1 MKHVLLLLFTFLS
14 LQVIAQGQGRKNKQ
28 DETANKSVLE
38 KTNLSGLKF
47 RSLGPALTSGRIS
60 DLAVNPNNFDE
71 YYVATAAGGVW
82 KTINSG
88 NTFQPV
94 FDEQGSYSIGCV
106 TLDPN
111 NSNIV
116 WVGTGE
122 NNNQRSVSYGD
133 GIYKSLDGGNSWE
146 HMGLKT
152 SEHIGKIIVHPNNS
166 NVIYVAAIG
175 PLWSAGGERGLY
187 KSDDGGKN
195 WNAVLTIDEHTGV
208 NDVVI
213 DPRNPDVLYATTFQ
227 RRRHVFTY
235 IGGGSGSGIHKSED
249 GGKTWTK
256 IQKGLPNVMLGRIGL
271 TISPANPEYLYA
283 IVEAAEDKGG
293 FFISTNRGASWEK
306 RNSYATSGNYYQE
319 IIADPVDPDK
329 VYVMN
334 NWMRVTSDG
343 GKTMDYVGED
353 FKHIDNHVI
362 WINPNNNKHLISGN
376 DGGVYESWDSGKHWA
391 FKPNLPVT
399 QFYKV
404 AVDNAKPFYNI
415 YGGTQDN
422 FSLGGPSRTVSGN
435 GPNNFDWF
443 ITHGGDG
450 FESQVDPKNPN
461 IVYAQSQYGNLVRY
475 DKISGEEKGIQ
486 PKERK
491 GEDSYRWNWDAPLAV
506 SRHKSTRI
514 YFAANKLFKSDDR
527 GNSWEVISEELTRNL
542 NRNELPVMGRIW
554 GIDAVMKNQSTSP
567 YGTIVAFS
575 ESPKNENLLYVG
587 TDDGLIQVTEDGG
600 KNWRKVENFPNVPD
614 RTYVNA
620 IFASKHDENIVYAC
634 FNHHKYGDFKPYVYI
649 SRDKGVTWTSISGD
663 LPKRGSVYTIEEDHV
678 DKNLLFIGT
687 EFGVFFSNNQGKE
700 WKQLKGGLP
709 TIAVRDIAIQEEHN
723 DLVLG
728 TFGRGV
734 YVLDDYSSLRDFSK
748 KLDKEATLFS
758 IRDALQFETSYP
770 LGLPGK
776 SFQGDNFYIGDNL
789 GSEAIFTWYLK
800 EDIESR
806 ENQRKATA
814 KKLTDEGKNNPYP
827 SYKTLKEEAEEMS
840 PQLIFTITNNQ
851 GKIVRK
857 LFSSPKA
864 GLHRISWDLRYDSQE
879 PISFR
884 EPTFYNP
891 FGSESLGAFVESGK
905 YTVTLSKLVNYEET
919 QLSEP
924 VSFEIIPL
932 NNAVMPADD
941 RQTLAKFQQEV
952 NDLSGKVSSV
962 QNSLSELSNELRYM
976 KEAVKRTPIKHVDLM
991 KELKGLEKEM
1001 ATIRIKLNGDQI
1013 ANQLDQETS
1022 PSIANRIGYLMYEQ
1036 SHSTG
1041 TPTETHKNTL
1051 SIAKEE
1057 FDPVYEQV
1065 KDLINNK
1072 FNAFRKKLKEFGAPY
1087 TPGNIHFVD

>member
-1 MKHVLLLLFTFLS
+1 MKHVFLLLFTLLS
-14 LQVIAQGQGRKNKQ
+14 LQVTAQKKKDKG
-28 DETANKSVLE
+28 DDTEKSTLE
-38 KTNLSGLKF
+38 KASFSGLKF
-47 RSLGPALTSGRIS
+47 RSLGPGLTSGRIA
-60 DLAVNPNNFDE
+60 DLAVNPNNFNE

-82 KTINSG
+82 KTSNSG
-88 NTFQPV
+88 NTFQPI
-94 FDEQGSYSIGCV
+94 FDGQGSYSIGCI

-111 NSNIV
+111 NANVV

-133 GIYKSLDGGNSWE
+133 GIYKSIDGGKSWK
-146 HMGLKT
+146 HVGLKT
-152 SEHIGKIIVHPNNS
+152 SEHIGKIIVHPDNS
-166 NVIYVAAIG
+166 NVVYVAAIG
-175 PLWSAGGERGLY
+175 PLWSEGGDRGLY
-187 KSDDGGKN
+187 KTEDGGKT
-195 WNAVLTIDEHTGV
+195 WNAVLTVDEHTGV

-213 DPRNPDVLYATTFQ
+213 DPRNPDVLYASTFQ

-235 IGGGSGSGIHKSED
+235 IGGGPGSGLHKSED

-256 IQKGLPNVMLGRIGL
+256 IQKGLPSTMLGRIGL
-271 TISPANPEYLYA
+271 AISPANPEYIYA
-283 IVEAAEDKGG
+283 IVEAAEGKGG

-319 IIADPVDPDK
+319 IFADPVDPDK

-334 NWMRVTSDG
+334 NWMRVTRDG
-343 GKTMDYVGED
+343 GKTMDYIGED

-362 WINPNNNKHLISGN
+362 WINPTNTDHLLSGN
-376 DGGVYESWDSGKHWA
+376 DGGVYESWDGGKHWT

-450 FESQVDPKNPN
+450 FESQIDPENPN

-475 DKISGEEKGIQ
+475 DKMSGEEKGIQ

-506 SRHKSTRI
+506 SRHKSGRV

-527 GNSWEVISEELTRNL
+527 GNSWEVISEDLTRNL
-542 NRNELPVMGRIW
+542 NRNEIPVMGRVW

-587 TDDGLIQVTEDGG
+587 TDDGLIQITEDGG
-600 KNWRKVENFPNVPD
+600 KNWRKVENFSNVPE
-614 RTYVNA
+614 RTYVNSV
-620 IFASKHDENIVYAC
+620 FASKHDENTVYAC
-634 FNHHKYGDFKPYVYI
+634 FNHHKYGDFKPYVYV
-649 SRDKGVTWTSISGD
+649 SRNKGATWTSISGN
-663 LPKRGSVYTIEEDHV
+663 LPERGSVYAIEEDHV
-678 DKNLLFIGT
+678 DKNLLFVGT
-687 EFGVFFSNNQGKE
+687 EFGVFFSDNAGKE

-728 TFGRGV
+728 TFGRGF
-734 YVLDDYSSLRDFSK
+734 YVLDDYSSLRGISE
-748 KLDKEATLFS
+748 KLDEEATLFS
-758 IRDALQFETSYP
+758 VRDALKFETSYP

-776 SFQGDNFYIGDNL
+776 SFQGDNFYVGDNL
-789 GSEAIFTWYLK
+789 GAEAIFTWYLK
-800 EDIESR
+800 DGIKTKED
-806 ENQRKATA
+806 QRKADA
-814 KKLTDEGKNNPYP
+814 KELTKENKDNPYP
-827 SYKTLKEEAEEMS
+827 SYEALQAEAEEMS
-840 PQLIFTITNNQ
+840 PQLVFTVKNSE
-851 GKIVRK
+851 GEIVRK
-857 LFSSPKA
+857 LFTSPSA
-864 GLHRISWDLRYDSQE
+864 GVKRMNWDLRYASQE

-884 EPTFYNP
+884 KAPFYNP
-891 FGSESLGAFVESGK
+891 FGGESLGSFVAPGT
-905 YTVTLSKLVNYEET
+905 YTVTLSKIVNTEET

-924 VSFEIIPL
+924 VSFKVIPL
-932 NNAVMPADD
+932 NNTVMPAAD
-941 RQTLAKFQQEV
+941 REALATFQQEV

-962 QNSLSELSNELRYM
+962 QNSLSELSTELKYM
-976 KEAVKRTPIKHVDLM
+976 KEAVKHTPTQHIELMQELQALEQEMKAIRT
-991 KELKGLEKEM
+991 
-1001 ATIRIKLNGDQI
+1001 KLNGDRI
-1013 ANQLDQETS
+1013 ASRLDQGTP
-1022 PSIANRIGYLMYEQ
+1022 PSISNRVGYLVYEQ

-1041 TPTETHKNTL
+1041 APTQTHKSTFA
-1051 SIAKEE
+1051 IAKEE
-1057 FDPVYEQV
+1057 FAPIYDQA
-1065 KDLINNK
+1065 KDLINTK
-1072 FNAFRKKLKEFGAPY
+1072 FDAFRKKLKKFGAPY
-1087 TPGNIHFVD
+1087 TPGNVHFLE